1 MPATQPPGYRW
12 LGFAALALA
21 SALAL
26 GGWWLAGRPVAL
38 PDVPG
43 GKFQC
48 VSYAPYRGHETPFDP
63 AFVVPPARIEAD
75 LKALSR
81 EVQCVRIY
89 ATDQG
94 LDMTVPIAQRLGLKV
109 ILGAWIGRDPA
120 NNAMQVSTAIAF
132 ANAYPDTVKAL
143 VVGNEVLL
151 RGEMP
156 PDQLA
161 DLIHRVRAETRA
173 VVTYADVWEFWLS
186 YPAVTKAVDLMII
199 HILPYWEDDPVGIDG
214 AMRHAQEIMTRVKS
228 AFPDKTVMIGE
239 TGWPSAGRMREGA
252 RPGRVEQT
260 RYMRE
265 FAGLAQR
272 EGWAYNLVEAF
283 DQPWKRALEGT
294 VGGAW
299 GLYAGDRTAKVTA
312 TGPVSDMPDWRLQGL
327 IALMLGAAPVLFL
340 LGAGVRLSP
349 ARWLAVAGTAEIVAA
364 AAVRHL
370 WYAGIT
376 SRTIVEWAASLG
388 RVALTLAVGW
398 LFVAWLAG
406 IAEASAGGSF
416 RQTLAWL
423 RRPRRAAPNRPTLAG
438 ALALITVLWI
448 AWTLLTL
455 VFDPRYRDFPTSGFL
470 VPALVFAL
478 FAWLKREPPMP
489 GENRREEAALAVLL
503 LAGGLVLALKETLL
517 NTQALAFVA
526 VAWLAAVA
534 PVIAWRRARAAA
546 TTSRLPAERRPA

>member
-1 MPATQPPGYRW
+1 MPTVPPPGSRW
-12 LGFAALALA
+12 FGLAALAAA

-63 AFVVPPARIEAD
+63 HFVVPPERIEAD
-75 LKALSR
+75 LKALSA
-81 EVQCVRIY
+81 EVRCVRTY

-94 LDMTVPIAQRLGLKV
+94 LDMVVPIARRLGLKV
-109 ILGAWIGRDPA
+109 VLGAWIGRDPA
-120 NNAMQVSTAIAF
+120 NNAMQVSSAIAF
-132 ANAYPDTVKAL
+132 ANAYPDTVEAL

-156 PDQLA
+156 PERLA
-161 DLIHRVRAETRA
+161 DLIRRVRAETKA
-173 VVTYADVWEFWLS
+173 TVSYADVWEFWLS
-186 YPAVTKAVDLMII
+186 YPAVAKAVDLMII
-199 HILPYWEDDPVGIDG
+199 HILPDWEDDPVGIDG
-214 AMRHAQEIMTRVKS
+214 AMRHAQEIMARVHA
-228 AFPDKTVMIGE
+228 AFPDKRVMIGE
-239 TGWPSAGRMREGA
+239 TGWPSVGRMREGA

-265 FAGLAQR
+265 FAVLAAR
-272 EGWAYNLVEAF
+272 EGWSYNLVEAF

-312 TGPVSDMPDWRLQGL
+312 TGPVSDMPGWRSQAV

-340 LGAGVRLSP
+340 LGAGVRLRP
-349 ARWLAVAGTAEIVAA
+349 GRWLAVAAAAEIIAA

-376 SRTIVEWAASLG
+376 SRTVFEWAGSLG
-388 RVALTLAVGW
+388 RVALTLAAGW

-406 IAEASAGGSF
+406 IAKAPAGGTI
-416 RQTLAWL
+416 RQSLAWL
-423 RRPRRAAPNRPTLAG
+423 RRPRRASAGRPTLAA
-438 ALALITVLWI
+438 ALGLVTLLWI

-455 VFDPRYRDFPTSGFL
+455 IFDPRYRDFPTSGFL
-470 VPALVFAL
+470 VPALAL
-478 FAWLKREPPMP
+478 ALLAWLKREPPIA
-489 GENRREEAALAVLL
+489 GEDRREEAALALL
-503 LAGGLVLALKETLL
+503 LVAGGLVLAFKETLL

-526 VAWLAAVA
+526 VAWLAALA
-534 PVIAWRRARAAA
+534 PALAWRRAPP
-546 TTSRLPAERRPA
+546 TTKA